1 MRLTFAQ
8 LKDIT
13 QGAVRLTC
21 ENDTVRFFRFTDEQE
36 ALYHRTNQEF
46 YTKTFCTAGVKLQ
59 FRTDSPW
66 LELDLEAFQSMPNRV
81 YYSFDVYA
89 NRKRIGSLDNFSDR
103 TLCGAYIFDDYPL
116 GRAKKRFKLGHG
128 EKTVSIYF
136 PWTVRVDLHGL
147 SLADGASVIPVRPTK
162 KLLTFGD
169 SITQGYDALR
179 PSCRYAAVLAEA
191 LGAEEF
197 CKAIGGE
204 VFFPELAETR
214 EDVSPNYITVA
225 YGTNDWSKTERPVF
239 LKNCREFFE
248 ALCRNYPQAKIYA
261 LTPIWRKDRD
271 EYRVYGSFDQV
282 AQDLCDI
289 VRNLQQVTVIPCY
302 SFVPKDST
310 CFADLRLHPND
321 RGFAAYAAC
330 LIDAIS

>member
-1 MRLTFAQ
+1 MQLSFSQ

-21 ENDTVRFFRFTDEQE
+21 ENNTVRFFRFTDEQE
-36 ALYHRTNQEF
+36 ALYERTNREF
-46 YTKTFCTAGVKLQ
+46 YLKTFCAAGVKLQ

-66 LELDLEAFQSMPNRV
+66 LELEVEVTKGTPTRV

-89 NRKRIGSLDNFSDR
+89 NGKPVGNLDNFSER
-103 TLCGAYIFDDYPL
+103 TLSGEYIFDDYPL
-116 GRAKKRFKLGHG
+116 GHSQKRFDLGAG
-128 EKTVSIYF
+128 EKTVSVYF
-136 PWTVRVDLHGL
+136 PWTVSVALHGL
-147 SLADGASVIPVRPTK
+147 SLADGSSITPVRPAK

-179 PSCRYAAVLAEA
+179 PSCRYPAVLAEA
-191 LGAEEF
+191 LGAEEI

-204 VFFPELAETR
+204 VFFPELAEAK
-214 EDVSPNYITVA
+214 EDFIPDYITVA

-239 LKNCREFFE
+239 LRNCRAFFE
-248 ALCRNYPQAKIYA
+248 VLCRNYPQAKIYA

-271 EYRVYGSFDQV
+271 EYRAYGSFDQV
-282 AQDLCDI
+282 TQDLCSI
-289 VRNLQQVTVIPCY
+289 VKNMQQITVIPCY
-302 SFVPKDST
+302 EFVPKDSAY
-310 CFADLRLHPND
+310 FADLRLHPND
-321 RGFAAYAAC
+321 QGFASYAAC